1 MIQLNK
7 IKDIKSYCCNIYQ
20 VICSQLLSQYY
31 ESSLWCKGVRCHH
44 LNFFIS
50 FSDFKNGSSV
60 DWQVSAS
67 HSTVPHDTSDQ
78 PYQQESKDTEVKVVV
93 LGAPGVGKTAI
104 VQVRDSGEKIE
115 KQQYFLGRHFR
126 CRPLDPTLDIWSN

>member
-1 MIQLNK
+1 MKFWFL
-7 IKDIKSYCCNIYQ
+7 
-20 VICSQLLSQYY
+20 
-31 ESSLWCKGVRCHH
+31 
-44 LNFFIS
+44 

-115 KQQYFLGRHFR
+115 KS
-126 CRPLDPTLDIWSN
+126 SNSF